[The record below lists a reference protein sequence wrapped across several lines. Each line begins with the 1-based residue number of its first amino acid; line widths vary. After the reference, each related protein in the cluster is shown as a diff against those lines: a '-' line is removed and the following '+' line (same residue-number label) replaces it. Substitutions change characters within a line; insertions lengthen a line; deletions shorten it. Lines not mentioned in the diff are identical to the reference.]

1 MQLMERL
8 CDAVARIR
16 LGPTDE
22 EIERLTDQL
31 SRLHITAR
39 LQCPICGKPNV
50 RRDNFWRHRR
60 GKACMQRRA
69 QLYLQINAGHDA
81 MRAIITSEAIAKS
94 RK

>member
-1 MQLMERL
+1 MERL

-16 LGPTDE
+16 LGPSE
-22 EIERLTDQL
+22 AEIGRLTDQL

-39 LQCPICGKPNV
+39 LQCPICGKPGV
-50 RRDNFWRHRR
+50 RRSNFWRHRQ

-69 QLYLQINAGHDA
+69 QLYVQINAGHIA
-81 MRAIITSEAIAKS
+81 MRAILSSEAIAKS